1 MTGTIYELLIAA
13 VIFVGSHFGISS
25 TRLRDDLVGRLGE
38 RAYVALYSAV
48 ALILLAWLIWAYV
61 HVSDPVEL
69 WIRPPLLVV
78 LPIVVMPLALLLFV
92 GGYTQ
97 RNPTAVMQGKALPTD
112 RPAPGVL
119 AITRHPLMWAIGL
132 WAIVHLVISDDV
144 ASIVFFGAFA
154 ILALHGTRMLDAKKR
169 RTWPPE
175 DWQRFAAATS
185 NIPFAA
191 LLTSRNEFRF
201 AEVGW
206 WRILLVGVLDIALM
220 VLHPAVLG
228 TLLGVNL
235 FTRGPS

>member
-1 MTGTIYELLIAA
+1 MTGTTLELLIAA
-13 VIFVGSHFGISS
+13 VVFVGSHFGISS
-25 TRLRDDLVGRLGE
+25 TGLREVLVRRLGE
-38 RAYVALYSAV
+38 RPYLALYSGV
-48 ALILLAWLIWAYV
+48 ALILLAWLIFAYV
-61 HVSDPVEL
+61 NVADSWTL

-78 LPIVVMPLALLLFV
+78 LPIVIMPLALLLVV

-97 RNPTAVMQGKALPTD
+97 RNPTAVMQGQPLPTD

-119 AITRHPLMWAIGL
+119 AITRHPLMWGIGL
-132 WAIVHLVISDDV
+132 WAIVHLVIADDV

-201 AEVGW
+201 AEIGW
-206 WRILLVGVLDIALM
+206 WRILLVGVLDLGLM
-220 VLHPAVLG
+220 VLHPKVLG
-228 TLLGVNL
+228 TLVGVNV
-235 FTRGPS
+235 FAPG

>member
-1 MTGTIYELLIAA
+1 MTGHILELLLSA
-13 VIFVGSHFGISS
+13 VLFVGSHFGISS
-25 TRLRDDLVGRLGE
+25 TALRNQLVRRLGE
-38 RAYVALYSAV
+38 RGYLTLYSAV
-48 ALILLAWLIWAYV
+48 ALVLLVWMIWAYV
-61 HVSDPVEL
+61 EVRDPWYL
-69 WIRPPLLVV
+69 WIRPPLLFV
-78 LPIVVMPLALLLFV
+78 LPIVVMPLALLLVV

-97 RNPTAVMQGKALPTD
+97 RNPTAVMQAKSLPTD

-119 AITRHPLMWAIGL
+119 AITRHPLMWGIGL
-132 WAIVHLVISDDV
+132 WAIVHLVISDSV
-144 ASIVFFGAFA
+144 ASFIFFGAFA
-154 ILALHGTRMLDAKKR
+154 ILALHGTRLLDAKKQ

-201 AEVGW
+201 SEIGW
-206 WRILLVGVLDIALM
+206 WRILLVGVLDLALM

-235 FTRGPS
+235 FTHT

>member
-1 MTGTIYELLIAA
+1 MTGTTLELLIAA
-13 VIFVGSHFGISS
+13 VVFVGSHFGISS
-25 TRLRDDLVGRLGE
+25 TGLRDVLVRRLGE
-38 RAYVALYSAV
+38 RPYLALYSAV
-48 ALILLAWLIWAYV
+48 ALILLAWLIFAYV
-61 HVSDPVEL
+61 EIADPWTL

-78 LPIVVMPLALLLFV
+78 LPIVIMPLALLLIV

-97 RNPTAVMQGKALPTD
+97 RNPTAVMQGKPVPTD

-119 AITRHPLMWAIGL
+119 AITRHPLMWGIGL

-201 AEVGW
+201 AEIGW

-220 VLHPAVLG
+220 VLHPKVLG
-228 TLLGVNL
+228 TLVGVNI
-235 FTRGPS
+235 FTAG